1 MRNPNNSSG
10 REDGSKKH
18 RPFLGAIPIA
28 MGTISA
34 MLAIDLYLP
43 AIPGLPAALGG
54 TAAQAQ
60 YSLGAFMAAF
70 AVGQLVFGVL
80 GDRYDRRRVLA
91 FALAGLALSSLLCAS
106 ASTMLELIVLRG
118 LQGFTAAAGAALAP
132 ALLRE
137 MADGVAVI
145 RLMGFVSSL
154 QALVPAVA
162 PALGTWMLHHAS
174 WRWSFV
180 AVTAMASV
188 AASAL
193 VLFAPARAGMSP
205 PRGGNMLTGYAVLL
219 TTRTFMGYVISH
231 GLAFGALLT
240 FIMAAPYVVTRHAHG
255 TLENFAVMQ
264 VVLVSCFVIGANFAA
279 PVVKRIGSDATIVAG
294 SALQAIGGVAL
305 LAVTVAVQHVTV
317 IMLAGAM
324 MLVNLGHGLR
334 GGVGLAKVMDVRP
347 EYSGSAS
354 AMMVFLSASIG
365 SIGTPALAPFL
376 PGSVAALGIAVAIQ
390 ASASLLVLPLAL
402 SFRRRIAA

>member
-1 MRNPNNSSG
+1 MRNPY
-10 REDGSKKH
+10 
-18 RPFLGAIPIA
+18 LAAIPIA

-43 AIPGLPAALGG
+43 AIPGLPAVLGG
-54 TAAQAQ
+54 TPAQAQ

-80 GDRYDRRRVLA
+80 GDRYDRRQVLA
-91 FALAGLALSSLLCAS
+91 FALAGLAMSSLFCAT
-106 ASTMLELIVLRG
+106 ATTMMELIVLRG

-137 MADGVAVI
+137 LADGVAVI

-154 QALVPAVA
+154 QALVPAIA
-162 PALGTWMLHHAS
+162 PALGTWLLHHAS
-174 WRWSFV
+174 WRWCFV
-180 AVTAMASV
+180 AVTVMASV
-188 AASAL
+188 ASSAL
-193 VLFAPARAGMSP
+193 VLLAPTREAKA
-205 PRGGNMLTGYAVLL
+205 PRTGNMLAGYAALL

-240 FIMAAPYVVTRHAHG
+240 FIMAAPYVVTTHAHG

-279 PVVKRIGSDATIVAG
+279 PVVKRFGSDATILAG
-294 SALQAIGGVAL
+294 SVLQAIGGVAL
-305 LAVTVAVQHVTV
+305 LAVTVAVHHVTV

-324 MLVNLGHGLR
+324 MLVNIGHGLR

-376 PGSVAALGIAVAIQ
+376 PGSITALGIAVAVQ
-390 ASASLLVLPLAL
+390 AVASLLVLPLAL
-402 SFRRRIAA
+402 SSRRAAAA

>member
-1 MRNPNNSSG
+1 MRNVYVS
-10 REDGSKKH
+10 
-18 RPFLGAIPIA
+18 AIPIA

-43 AIPGLPAALGG
+43 AIPGLPAVLGG
-54 TAAQAQ
+54 TPVQAQ

-70 AVGQLVFGVL
+70 AMGQLVFGVL
-80 GDRYDRRRVLA
+80 GDRYDRRKVLA
-91 FALAGLALSSLLCAS
+91 CALAGLAVSSLLCAA
-106 ASTMLELIVLRG
+106 ASTMLQLIALRAV
-118 LQGFTAAAGAALAP
+118 QGFAAAAGAALAP

-154 QALVPAVA
+154 QAIVPAVA
-162 PALGTWMLHHAS
+162 PALGTWLLRHAG

-180 AVTAMASV
+180 AVTVMASI

-193 VLFAPARAGMSP
+193 LLLAPAQRAAP
-205 PRGGNMLTGYAVLL
+205 APRRGNMLAGYAALL
-219 TTRTFMGYVISH
+219 TTRRFVGYVVSH

-240 FIMAAPYVVTRHAHG
+240 FIMAAPYVIVTHAHG
-255 TLENFAVMQ
+255 TLEMFAVMQ
-264 VVLVSCFVIGANFAA
+264 VVLVSCFVLAANFAA
-279 PVVKRIGSDATIVAG
+279 PIVKRIGSDTAILSGAV
-294 SALQAIGGVAL
+294 LQAAGGLCL
-305 LAVTVAVQHVTV
+305 LGITLGVHQVTVLLLTLGMV
-317 IMLAGAM
+317 
-324 MLVNLGHGLR
+324 LVNFGHGLR

-376 PGSVAALGIAVAIQ
+376 PSSPAALGIAVAIQ
-390 ASASLLVLPLAL
+390 AVASLAILPLAL
-402 SFRRRIAA
+402 WSRRTTAPA

>member
-1 MRNPNNSSG
+1 MRSPY
-10 REDGSKKH
+10 
-18 RPFLGAIPIA
+18 LAAIPIA

-43 AIPGLPAALGG
+43 AIPGLPAVLGG
-54 TAAQAQ
+54 TPAQAQ

-70 AVGQLVFGVL
+70 AMGQLVFGVL

-91 FALAGLALSSLLCAS
+91 FALAGLALSSLLCAT
-106 ASTMLELIVLRG
+106 ASTMAELIALRAV
-118 LQGFTAAAGAALAP
+118 QGFSAAAGAALAP
-132 ALLRE
+132 ALMRE

-154 QALVPAVA
+154 QALVPALA
-162 PALGTWMLHHAS
+162 PALGTWLLHHGN

-180 AVTAMASV
+180 AVTVMASI
-188 AASAL
+188 ASSAL
-193 VLFAPARAGMSP
+193 VLFAPMNTGARKSVTA
-205 PRGGNMLTGYAVLL
+205 PRGNMLAGYAALIAN
-219 TTRTFMGYVISH
+219 RTFMGYVISH

-240 FIMAAPYVVTRHAHG
+240 FIMAAPYVVTTHAHG

-264 VVLVSCFVIGANFAA
+264 VVLVGCFVIGANLAA
-279 PVVKRIGSDATIVAG
+279 PVVKRIGSDAAIVTG
-294 SALQAIGGVAL
+294 SCLQAVGGLAL
-305 LAVTVAVQHVTV
+305 LAVTLTVQHVTV
-317 IMLAGAM
+317 IMLALAM
-324 MLVNLGHGLR
+324 MLVNIGHGLR

-354 AMMVFLSASIG
+354 ALMVFLSAGIG

-376 PGSVAALGIAVAIQ
+376 PSGIVTLGIAVAIQ
-390 ASASLLVLPLAL
+390 AVASLLVLPLAL
-402 SFRRRIAA
+402 TSRREAAA

>member
-1 MRNPNNSSG
+1 MRNPY
-10 REDGSKKH
+10 
-18 RPFLGAIPIA
+18 LAAIPIA

-43 AIPGLPAALGG
+43 AIPGLPAVLGG
-54 TAAQAQ
+54 TPVQAQ

-70 AVGQLVFGVL
+70 AAGQLVFGVL

-91 FALAGLALSSLLCAS
+91 CALAGLAVSSLLCAT
-106 ASTMLELIVLRG
+106 ASTMWELIAFRAVQG
-118 LQGFTAAAGAALAP
+118 LTAAAGAALAP

-137 MADGVAVI
+137 MAGGVAVI

-162 PALGTWMLHHAS
+162 PALGTWLLRHAS

-180 AVTAMASV
+180 AVTVMASI
-188 AASAL
+188 ASSAL
-193 VLFAPARAGMSP
+193 VLLAPARKAAPS
-205 PRGGNMLTGYAVLL
+205 RAGNMLAGYAALL
-219 TTRTFMGYVISH
+219 TNRTFMGFVISD

-240 FIMAAPYVVTRHAHG
+240 FVMAAPYVITTHAQG
-255 TLENFAVMQ
+255 TLEDFAVMQ
-264 VVLVSCFVIGANFAA
+264 IVLVSCFVIGANIAA
-279 PVVKRIGSDATIVAG
+279 PIVKRIGSDAAILTGA
-294 SALQAIGGVAL
+294 ALQALGGLAL
-305 LAVTVAVQHVTV
+305 LAVALTAHRVTV
-317 IMLAGAM
+317 IMLAAAM
-324 MLVNLGHGLR
+324 MLVNIGHGLR

-354 AMMVFLSASIG
+354 ALMVFLSAGIG

-376 PGSVAALGIAVAIQ
+376 PSGVWALGIAVAIQ
-390 ASASLLVLPLAL
+390 AVASLLFLPLAL
-402 SFRRRIAA
+402 TSRRAAAA

>member
-1 MRNPNNSSG
+1 MRNPY
-10 REDGSKKH
+10 
-18 RPFLGAIPIA
+18 LAAIPIA

-43 AIPGLPAALGG
+43 AIPGLPAVLGG
-54 TAAQAQ
+54 TSVQAQ

-91 FALAGLALSSLLCAS
+91 SALAALAVSSLLCAT
-106 ASTMLELIVLRG
+106 ASSMGELIAFRAVQG
-118 LQGFTAAAGAALAP
+118 LTAAAGAALAP

-162 PALGTWMLHHAS
+162 PALGTWLLRHAS

-180 AVTAMASV
+180 AVTVMASI
-188 AASAL
+188 ASSAL
-193 VLFAPARAGMSP
+193 VLLAPARKTAPAS
-205 PRGGNMLTGYAVLL
+205 RTGNMLAGYTALL

-240 FIMAAPYVVTRHAHG
+240 FIMAAPYVVTTHAHG

-264 VVLVSCFVIGANFAA
+264 VVLVSCFVIGANVAA
-279 PVVKRIGSDATIVAG
+279 PIVRRIGSDAAIVTGA
-294 SALQAIGGVAL
+294 ALQAAGGVAL
-305 LAVTVAVQHVTV
+305 LTVTLALHDVTV
-317 IMLAGAM
+317 IALTLAM
-324 MLVNLGHGLR
+324 MLVNIGHGLR

-347 EYSGSAS
+347 EFSGSAS
-354 AMMVFLSASIG
+354 ALMVFLSASIG

-376 PGSVAALGIAVAIQ
+376 PSGAWALGIAVAVQ
-390 ASASLLVLPLAL
+390 AVASLLVLPLAL
-402 SFRRRIAA
+402 ASRRQLAA